1 MPRIQKHVYLA
12 FEVRGKNLIPEKTNP
27 VLHEFYRLLNK
38 IKFERGGLKI
48 VTTDKDPANLEQIDS
63 VWVKGSIHVNM
74 EVINFPGQDH
84 MTFGIDHNTGAFI
97 INEMKK
103 LKVEHKG
110 IEINVLEV
118 TFSASDRKFPQVWP
132 RMQETVVSF

>member
-12 FEVRGKNLIPEKTNP
+12 FEVRGKNLKPENAN
-27 VLHEFYRLLNK
+27 LALREFYRLLNK

-48 VTTDKDPANLEQIDS
+48 VLSDKDPANLEQIDS
-63 VWVKGSIHVNM
+63 TWIKGSIHLNM
-74 EVINFPGQDH
+74 EVINFPGQEH
-84 MTFGIDHNTGAFI
+84 MTFGIDHSTGAFI
-97 INEMKK
+97 LNEMKK

-110 IEINVLEV
+110 IEISVLEV

-132 RMQETVVSF
+132 RAQETVVSF